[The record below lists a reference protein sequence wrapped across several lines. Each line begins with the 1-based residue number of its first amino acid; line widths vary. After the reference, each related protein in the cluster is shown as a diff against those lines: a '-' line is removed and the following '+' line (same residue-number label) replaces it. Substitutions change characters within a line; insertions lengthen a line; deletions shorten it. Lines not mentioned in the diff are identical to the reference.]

1 MSSDGPRRLFMMGLV
16 TNLLNPLAAA
26 LCLSLPPQF
35 IDPKIGHVLGQ
46 SLAFDF
52 TQIAIGLSVNATI
65 ALATG
70 SIAVWLFPPGNWVV
84 TADGN
89 LPGFCFE
96 KFSKNITARSDA
108 CGCGVPGFCLTQ
120 SATSALCVFAQSVMY
135 WACEGSALT
144 QDCASSLWL
153 SAHCATMCGLL

>member
-70 SIAVWLFPPGNWVV
+70 SIALFLARRPTWLMAQRWLMATVLAGLAVKMA
-84 TADGN
+84 T
-89 LPGFCFE
+89 E
-96 KFSKNITARSDA
+96 ARK
-108 CGCGVPGFCLTQ
+108 
-120 SATSALCVFAQSVMY
+120 
-135 WACEGSALT
+135 
-144 QDCASSLWL
+144 
-153 SAHCATMCGLL
+153 